1 MAGSSLNP
9 FRYIIAGK
17 SERNSRVSM
26 RTIGCVESDETAV
39 FKSGRFAIFSF
50 SSIRSS
56 KAFISRFVVVR
67 N

>member
-1 MAGSSLNP
+1 MAGSSLKP
-9 FRYIIAGK
+9 FRYIIAGR

-26 RTIGCVESDETAV
+26 STIGCVASEETAV
-39 FKSGRFAIFSF
+39 FKSGRLAIFSF

-56 KAFISRFVVVR
+56 NALISRFVVVR